1 MRIRFWASLAAP
13 AAVAVCLGG
22 APAAI
27 AATTITGSDPVSG
40 TVENTCTGDTVV
52 IQGTSHFKF
61 TFNSTSTGGQTEAE
75 MNLTGV
81 SGTAPLS
88 GARYVMNTQSSEVSH
103 FSFDPT
109 GHDVEQ
115 VEMDQLLNRLGNGG
129 QFVLGD
135 DLYVRVLAHL
145 TVNANGVPTVD
156 RYSVS
161 GDCR

>member
-1 MRIRFWASLAAP
+1 MKIRSLAACLASA
-13 AAVAVCLGG
+13 AAVAGL
-22 APAAI
+22 AAADAA
-27 AATTITGSDPVSG
+27 AATTLTGSDPVSG
-40 TVENTCTGDTVV
+40 MVTNTCTGDGVL

-61 TFNSTSTGGQTEAE
+61 TFNDTSTGGQTEVE

-81 SGTAPLS
+81 SGVAPLS

-115 VEMDQLLNRLGNGG
+115 VEMDQLLNRQGNDGT
-129 QFVLGD
+129 FVLGD

-156 RYSVS
+156 RYAVS